1 MQKRCW
7 ADTDGHRALFSRA
20 LHYSWNLLSLIHG
33 RVKEIQITRV
43 TGSSDV
49 ALFPLGRDT
58 GLRWCCDFT
67 GRNSNPSSLHL
78 NCDFSV

>member
-7 ADTDGHRALFSRA
+7 ADMDGHRALFSQTLR
-20 LHYSWNLLSLIHG
+20 YSCNLLSLIHG

-49 ALFPLGRDT
+49 ALFPLWRDT
-58 GLRWCCDFT
+58 GLWWCCDFT
-67 GRNSNPSSLHL
+67 GLNSNFLTSSQL
-78 NCDFSV
+78 